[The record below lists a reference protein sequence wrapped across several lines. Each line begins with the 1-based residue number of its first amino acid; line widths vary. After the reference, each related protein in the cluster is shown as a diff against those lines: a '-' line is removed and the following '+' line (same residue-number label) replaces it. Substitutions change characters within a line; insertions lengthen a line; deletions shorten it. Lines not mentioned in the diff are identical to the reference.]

1 MKLRKLLFISSGFLT
16 LALGTLGIFLP
27 VLPTVPLYLLTLILF
42 ANSSRRLH
50 SWYIQTGLY
59 KKYLLPYLEAG
70 GLTRRAKGWLIGF
83 VTLQILI
90 AVWLLRN
97 SILGIC
103 ICAAVYLGF
112 LLSMRLA
119 VKTIVLPEKGKEN
132 RDERQKLRNT

>member
-1 MKLRKLLFISSGFLT
+1 MKLRKLIFISSGFLT

-70 GLTRRAKGWLIGF
+70 GLTGRAKGWLIGF
-83 VTLQILI
+83 VTLQIFI

-112 LLSMRLA
+112 LLSMLLA

>member
-1 MKLRKLLFISSGFLT
+1 MKLRKLIFISSGFLT

-83 VTLQILI
+83 VTLQIFI

-103 ICAAVYLGF
+103 ICASVYLGF
-112 LLSMRLA
+112 LLSMRPA

-132 RDERQKLRNT
+132 RDERQKLRST